1 MIATFVY
8 PSTGNVTGGEAV
20 LYEFANALSR
30 RGVEVHF
37 LHGPAWPGRVSSLED
52 IPAACRRADVVHHL
66 VDSLEDPSIPASD
79 VVFHSAAPER
89 LGLPITV
96 VQGHRMLS
104 EQWEAD
110 AFRSPG
116 LKICVASW
124 LMRIGE
130 SHGVPR
136 DRMVHV
142 PPGLDHELFRPH
154 RPLEGRSID
163 VTVLHHPFREKGWPT
178 ALAMLEQLRAQRPDI
193 RCTVF
198 GRRVPDPL
206 PEGVAFVDSP
216 DHERLATEIYSDT
229 RIFVQTSRNEGF
241 GLTPLEAMA
250 CGAALVTTDC
260 GGSEDYGLPGRTADV
275 VAVEDAPALAGAVMA
290 LHDDEPRRLA
300 YAQASVAHAR
310 TFDWDDVGV
319 RLEAALAAYVAD
331 PAPFLVEP
339 GPERPELR

>member
-1 MIATFVY
+1 MIATFIY

-37 LHGPAWPGRVSSLED
+37 LHGPSWPDRVSSLDE
-52 IPAACRRADVVHHL
+52 IPAVCRQAEVVHHL
-66 VDSLEDPSIPASD
+66 VDSVDDSTTPNSD
-79 VVFHSAAPER
+79 VVFNSAAPAR
-89 LGLPITV
+89 LGLPIVV

-104 EQWEAD
+104 EEWEAD

-116 LKICVASW
+116 LKVCVASW
-124 LMRIGE
+124 LLRIGA
-130 SHGVPR
+130 SYGVQP

-154 RPLEGRSID
+154 RPLADRSID
-163 VTVLHHPFREKGWPT
+163 VTVLHHPFREKGWST
-178 ALAMLEQLRAQRPDI
+178 ALAMLEQLRAERPDI
-193 RCTVF
+193 QCTVF
-198 GRRVPDPL
+198 GRGVPDTL
-206 PEGVAFVDSP
+206 PEGVDFVDSP
-216 DHERLATEIYSDT
+216 DHHRLATEIYSDT
-229 RIFVQTSRNEGF
+229 RVFVQTSRNEGF

-260 GGSEDYGLPGRTADV
+260 GGSEDYGLAGRTADV
-275 VAVEDAPALAGAVMA
+275 VPVENAPALARAVIA

-300 YAQASVAHAR
+300 YAQAAVAHAR
-310 TFDWDDVGV
+310 TFDWDAVGA

-339 GPERPELR
+339 GPQKPELR